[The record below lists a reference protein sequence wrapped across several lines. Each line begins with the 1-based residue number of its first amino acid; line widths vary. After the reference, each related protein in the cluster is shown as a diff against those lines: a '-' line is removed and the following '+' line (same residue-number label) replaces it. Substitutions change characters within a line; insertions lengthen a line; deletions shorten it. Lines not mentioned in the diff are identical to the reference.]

1 MNLSRWRKGV
11 AMDSYG
17 ASRNKQI
24 QSDDEFLRGPRKSK
38 AFFNRQTRGKSDRAL
53 RDRDSSGNKESL
65 SESVDHTLGDR
76 DRGMPD
82 SLESI
87 QVLKE

>member
-1 MNLSRWRKGV
+1 
-11 AMDSYG
+11 MD
-17 ASRNKQI
+17 R
-24 QSDDEFLRGPRKSK
+24 
-38 AFFNRQTRGKSDRAL
+38 KSDRAL

-65 SESVDHTLGDR
+65 RESVDHTLGDR

-82 SLESI
+82 SLENI